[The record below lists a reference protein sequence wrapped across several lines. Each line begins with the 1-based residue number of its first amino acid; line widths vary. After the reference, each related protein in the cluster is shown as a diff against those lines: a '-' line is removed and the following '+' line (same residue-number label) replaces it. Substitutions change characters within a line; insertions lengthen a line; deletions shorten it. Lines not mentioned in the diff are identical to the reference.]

1 MTHFIA
7 RALGALVVVLL
18 AHAVAN
24 AQPAPVDWTCT
35 QWRTVNQT
43 ALNPFGRE
51 CTQWARSTQA
61 GEAKAKKPNSERKGK
76 RKKTS
81 KPRR

>member
-1 MTHFIA
+1 MTYAIA
-7 RALGALVVVLL
+7 RAFGALVVILL
-18 AHAVAN
+18 AHSVAN
-24 AQPAPVDWTCT
+24 AQPAPIDSNCT
-35 QWRTVNQT
+35 QWRAVNQT

-51 CTQWARSTQA
+51 CTQWTRAS
-61 GEAKAKKPNSERKGK
+61 EAKAKKPNPERKGK